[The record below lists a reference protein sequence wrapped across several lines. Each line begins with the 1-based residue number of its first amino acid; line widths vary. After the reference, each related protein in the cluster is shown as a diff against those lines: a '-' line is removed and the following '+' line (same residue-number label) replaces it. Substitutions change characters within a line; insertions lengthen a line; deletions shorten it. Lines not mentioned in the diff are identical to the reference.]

1 MCSAKS
7 GHNLWQIWHV
17 FDPWASPFGANG
29 QMTMTVHNY
38 RPRQFYRT
46 LNWENPSSG
55 YRDMSSGSLA
65 AARPP
70 KPWRQYPSSPET
82 YIVTPVYQGDVIT
95 VKKIHLKM
103 SAECLHQKNWSHL
116 INYHSLLAAVPRVL
130 EEHRNIPPLSEPIR
144 KVVLSAGLA
153 DTQVTPISW
162 SPRLARIRMERG
174 NASVNRMKLR

>member
-70 KPWRQYPSSPET
+70 KPWRQYPSSPEGWGVKT

-103 SAECLHQKNWSHL
+103 SAPKKLEPSHKL
-116 INYHSLLAAVPRVL
+116 PLTVGCCSPGVGGTPEYPSTLWTNQEGRTICRAGWYTGYPHLLVSTL
-130 EEHRNIPPLSEPIR
+130 GTHTH
-144 KVVLSAGLA
+144 G
-153 DTQVTPISW
+153 
-162 SPRLARIRMERG
+162 AR
-174 NASVNRMKLR
+174 